1 MQLLVQILSF
11 GTAWW
16 VRPGQNLH
24 DSKRYTEHAAYFN
37 STGIEYGSKIHR
49 DGPVAGLLR
58 FNFSSGLDT
67 HRTHTNI
74 GRIFH
79 CNEIERYRETNRL
92 LALRRVQDDV
102 QPTHFL
108 VRIASRLH
116 GAVLFRTTWCS
127 SDVQLI
133 AASRFRGVQELLLLM
148 TLQSYVETRLG
159 VWRLHRPAS
168 GLPRLILVD
177 DTEPAPSRKAI
188 A

>member
-16 VRPGQNLH
+16 VRPGQNND

-37 STGIEYGSKIHR
+37 STGIEYGSKIHKE
-49 DGPVAGLLR
+49 GPVSGLLR

-67 HRTHTNI
+67 RHTHTNI
-74 GRIFH
+74 GRIFR

-92 LALRRVQDDV
+92 LVLHRVQDDV

-116 GAVLFRTTWCS
+116 GAVLLRTTWCS
-127 SDVQLI
+127 SDVRLI

-148 TLQSYVETRLG
+148 TLESHVVTRLG
-159 VWRLHRPAS
+159 VWRLCRQVTE
-168 GLPRLILVD
+168 LPRLILVD
-177 DTEPAPSRKAI
+177 DTEPVLSGRVI